1 MRRTSRT
8 PLYSIFSYDEK
19 LLIRPLRDE
28 TVLTQFSFSFDEKSG
43 SSHSRKYPRVFSEIT
58 SKLGVSELDLRLTR
72 GWTDSVPLEGA
83 APNGAYLMATF
94 DNDNNVDGKWKTL
107 IGQLAGLFCISLNQ
121 LDLKN
126 SFTPEWLLP
135 MYQPIG
141 AQEKSRRRV
150 GFLPREVA
158 CTENLVPWRK
168 LLPTGD
174 SHGLGAFLTN
184 PHHQLKKSS
193 YWSISVRFN
202 SQSES
207 ASRLVLE
214 HSMIVDV
221 RNRNTLDI
229 LTNFNSTDNEP
240 KDWFVLRINPAP
252 DGNLRGLIRTN
263 KR

>member
-1 MRRTSRT
+1 MRRT

-28 TVLTQFSFSFDEKSG
+28 TVLTQFSFSFDEISKSG